1 LDQDTKSD
9 QKGNEKSDII
19 KSDTKSSRNQSPRS
33 RPRQRSGSRDKGRS
47 KSPETFKVH
56 VDNLTR
62 NVNSQH
68 LEEIF
73 GYFGKI
79 KRVEILMERRTNIP
93 KGSAYIDFLK
103 KEDAELVIN
112 YLNNGQIDG
121 NKITVEKTLPARPI
135 PNARHSPVG
144 VRRPIRRGPSPRR
157 RRSPWYPRGSP
168 RRSPRRRSPIRRSP
182 RRSPGR
188 RPYHR
193 SRSTSSSS
201 SSRSP

>member
-1 LDQDTKSD
+1 M
-9 QKGNEKSDII
+9 
-19 KSDTKSSRNQSPRS
+19 
-33 RPRQRSGSRDKGRS
+33 
-47 KSPETFKVH
+47 
-56 VDNLTR
+56 TR
-62 NVNSQH
+62 NVNAQH

-79 KRVEILMERRTNIP
+79 KRVEILLDRRTNIQ

-103 KEDAELVIN
+103 KEDAEQAIN

-121 NKITVEKTLPARPI
+121 NKITVEKTLPARPV

-144 VRRPIRRGPSPRR
+144 LRRPIRRGPSPRR

-168 RRSPRRRSPIRRSP
+168 RRSPRRRGSPIRRSP

>member
-1 LDQDTKSD
+1 
-9 QKGNEKSDII
+9 
-19 KSDTKSSRNQSPRS
+19 
-33 RPRQRSGSRDKGRS
+33 
-47 KSPETFKVH
+47 
-56 VDNLTR
+56 
-62 NVNSQH
+62 
-68 LEEIF
+68 
-73 GYFGKI
+73 
-79 KRVEILMERRTNIP
+79 MERRTNIP

-103 KEDAELVIN
+103 KEDAEQAVA

-135 PNARHSPVG
+135 INPRHSPLG

-168 RRSPRRRSPIRRSP
+168 RRSPRRRSPLRP

-188 RPYHR
+188 RPYR

-201 SSRSP
+201 SSSRSPVRRGNDRKSPEKRSPLDKKSPNRKRSRSTSPKRRKRSSSSSSSK